1 MVSTFNPEIVGFC
14 ANVSNKRE
22 DIFFSFINESMTAMM
37 CFKPVRQ
44 ESRGTLGEK

>member
-1 MVSTFNPEIVGFC
+1 MASTFNPEIVGFC
-14 ANVSNKRE
+14 ANVTKIMRK
-22 DIFFSFINESMTAMM
+22 FFSALSMTAMM